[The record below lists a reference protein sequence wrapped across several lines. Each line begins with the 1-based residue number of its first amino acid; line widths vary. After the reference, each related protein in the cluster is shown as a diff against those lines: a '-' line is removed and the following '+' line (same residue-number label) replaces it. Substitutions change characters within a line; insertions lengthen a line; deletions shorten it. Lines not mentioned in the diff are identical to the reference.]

1 MYQQVKDPLNGA
13 ISATLIRRVSD
24 GAFIPADEQNADYR
38 DYLAW
43 IAEGNEL
50 ASAAD
55 PVTSALCSR
64 TPAVVNASLSS
75 VSSDLSA
82 ASSDVVRALSP
93 AIDRSFA
100 SVMSPPKIF
109 SLSG

>member
-43 IAEGNEL
+43 IAGGNAL
-50 ASAAD
+50 PPAAD
-55 PVTSALCSR
+55 PEPVRER
-64 TPAVVNASLSS
+64 TPAEKLV
-75 VSSDLSA
+75 A
-82 ASSDVVRALSP
+82 AGLTVAEL
-93 AIDRSFA
+93 
-100 SVMSPPKIF
+100 KT
-109 SLSG
+109 LLGLQ